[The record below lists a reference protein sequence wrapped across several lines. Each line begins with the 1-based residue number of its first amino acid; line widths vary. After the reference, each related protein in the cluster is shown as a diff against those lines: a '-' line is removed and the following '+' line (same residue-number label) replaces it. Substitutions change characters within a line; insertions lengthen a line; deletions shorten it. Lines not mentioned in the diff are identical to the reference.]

1 MSHTA
6 QPLWKLLGVLFKAHP
21 CHGVSPGEHVPDLVQ
36 CFIEVVPSDTLKYEI
51 EKVSGYLKVDR
62 PQKYSN
68 ICPALYGFIPQTF
81 CGEGVAAYS
90 SAATGRTLEGD
101 SDPLDICVLTDRP
114 VQHGNVLVECIP
126 IGGFRMGDQN
136 DADDKM
142 IGVLKEDATYGA
154 WNDISEVPAPMLNR
168 LSHYFLTYKQAP
180 GASKSSCEI
189 TATYGREDAREVIR
203 RSLSDY
209 QARFGDL
216 ETILGAALSLMR

>member
-1 MSHTA
+1 
-6 QPLWKLLGVLFKAHP
+6 
-21 CHGVSPGEHVPDLVQ
+21 VPELVQ

-81 CGEGVAAYS
+81 CGESVAAYS
-90 SAATGRTLEGD
+90 SAKTGRTLEGD

-114 VQHGNVLVECIP
+114 VQHGNVLVECVP
-126 IGGFRMGDQN
+126 IGGFRMVDQSE
-136 DADDKM
+136 ADDK
-142 IGVLKEDATYGA
+142 IIAVLKEDATYGS
-154 WNDISEVPAPMLNR
+154 WTDISEVPAPMLNR

-180 GASKSSCEI
+180 GALTSGCEI
-189 TATYGREDAREVIR
+189 SATYGREEAREVIR

-216 ETILGAALSLMR
+216 EDILGAALSLMK